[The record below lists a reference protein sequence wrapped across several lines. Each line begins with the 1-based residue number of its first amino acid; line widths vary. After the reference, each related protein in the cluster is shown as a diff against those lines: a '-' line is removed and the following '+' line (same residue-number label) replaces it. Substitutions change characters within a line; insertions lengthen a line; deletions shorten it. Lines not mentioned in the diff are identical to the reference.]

1 MSIDCIRGCR
11 RIHVRV
17 QIRVGIEVHVGI
29 GTSVVSHVVD
39 VEAADV
45 RKEVLVGEGVI
56 GQRDTV
62 SSRAETLPKNLIAP
76 HPYRFTRG
84 GVLEAYCPVVRCMP
98 EEGME
103 KVQRRR
109 KALEARYGI

>member
-1 MSIDCIRGCR
+1 MGRDCIRCCR

-17 QIRVGIEVHVGI
+17 QIRVGIEVRVGV

-45 RKEVLVGEGVI
+45 REEVLIGEGVV
-56 GQRDTV
+56 GRRDAV
-62 SSRAETLPKNLIAP
+62 SSRAEALPKNLIAP

-84 GVLEAYCPVVRCMP
+84 GVPEAYCPVVRCTP

-103 KVQRRR
+103 KV
-109 KALEARYGI
+109 

>member
-1 MSIDCIRGCR
+1 MGTDCIRCCR

-17 QIRVGIEVHVGI
+17 QIRVGV

-45 RKEVLVGEGVI
+45 REEVLVGEGVI
-56 GQRDTV
+56 DRRDAI
-62 SSRAETLPKNLIAP
+62 SSHAEVLPKNLIAP

-84 GVLEAYCPVVRCMP
+84 RVPEAYCPVVRCMP

-103 KVQRRR
+103 KV
-109 KALEARYGI
+109 

>member
-1 MSIDCIRGCR
+1 MGIDCIRCCR

-17 QIRVGIEVHVGI
+17 QIRVGVEVRIGI

-45 RKEVLVGEGVI
+45 REEVLVGEGVI
-56 GQRDTV
+56 GRRDAV
-62 SSRAETLPKNLIAP
+62 SSRAEALPKNLIIP

-84 GVLEAYCPVVRCMP
+84 GVPEAYCPIVQSTP

-103 KVQRRR
+103 KV
-109 KALEARYGI
+109 

>member
-1 MSIDCIRGCR
+1 MGTYCIRCCR

-17 QIRVGIEVHVGI
+17 QIRVGV

-45 RKEVLVGEGVI
+45 REEVLVGEGVVRR
-56 GQRDTV
+56 RDAV
-62 SSRAETLPKNLIAP
+62 SSRAEALPKNLIAP

-84 GVLEAYCPVVRCMP
+84 GVPEAYCPVVRCTP

-103 KVQRRR
+103 KV
-109 KALEARYGI
+109 

>member
-1 MSIDCIRGCR
+1 MGTDCIRCCR
-11 RIHVRV
+11 RIHVHV
-17 QIRVGIEVHVGI
+17 QIRVGVEVRVGV

-45 RKEVLVGEGVI
+45 REEVLVEEGVV
-56 GQRDTV
+56 GRHDAV
-62 SSRAETLPKNLIAP
+62 SSRAEALPKNPIAP

-84 GVLEAYCPVVRCMP
+84 GVPEAYCPVVRCTP

-103 KVQRRR
+103 KV
-109 KALEARYGI
+109 

>member
-1 MSIDCIRGCR
+1 MGTDCIRCCR
-11 RIHVRV
+11 RIHVGVEVRV
-17 QIRVGIEVHVGI
+17 DV

-45 RKEVLVGEGVI
+45 REEVLVGDGVV
-56 GQRDTV
+56 GRRDAV
-62 SSRAETLPKNLIAP
+62 SSRAEALPKNLIAP

-84 GVLEAYCPVVRCMP
+84 GVPEAYCPVVRCTP

-103 KVQRRR
+103 KV
-109 KALEARYGI
+109 

>member
-1 MSIDCIRGCR
+1 MGTDCVRCCR

-17 QIRVGIEVHVGI
+17 GVEVRVGV

-45 RKEVLVGEGVI
+45 REEVLVGEGVV
-56 GQRDTV
+56 GRRDAV
-62 SSRAETLPKNLIAP
+62 SSRAEPLPKNLIAP

-84 GVLEAYCPVVRCMP
+84 GVPEAYCPIVRCTP

-103 KVQRRR
+103 KV
-109 KALEARYGI
+109 